1 MSTIDKTLEKYE
13 IKSKSKQWVTVSGYS
28 DYVSFENIIKFRDKT
43 DDHLYQR
50 IVLREWD
57 DNFEVIREVVLKG

>member
-13 IKSKSKQWVTVSGYS
+13 IKNKQWVISGYS
-28 DYVSFENIIKFRDKT
+28 DYVSFKNVIKFRDKT

-50 IVLREWD
+50 IVLREWG